1 MHEAAAQVESDERE
15 VRARHR
21 TLDGGR
27 VTPAPLLEPG
37 RLIAGR
43 YELGAR
49 IGEGGNGAVYRG
61 RHVGLDLPLAIKV
74 IPPLVTLMDGV
85 ETPSA
90 PLRAELLTRFVREAR
105 TAARVRH
112 RNVLHIH
119 DAGQLEDGSPYLVT
133 ELIEGSDLEQW
144 LRKGPLTIAALVDL
158 GRQVFSALAAI
169 AAAGIVHR
177 DIKPAN
183 LMLRREA
190 DGHVHVTLI
199 DFGIARDRVDEAR
212 LTVTGAILGTPHYMA
227 AEQLRGETLDAR
239 ADLYAASTVLYEAL
253 TGNPPFDGASTPVV
267 IGKILGADF
276 VRIAEARPE
285 CPEAL
290 AALIERGLSR
300 DRTRRPSG
308 PLEVCAELERIAYH
322 EGLETGAL
330 AWAEPL
336 IAPLTGKLMDRP
348 ETNAVPAETWSAS
361 QQAVSTPAMTTAA
374 VAPGRGRW
382 VRRAV
387 VTGIAAA
394 ALSFVPL
401 SSDRPRMRD
410 VVEESLAPAVAEA
423 LEPVAVVAP
432 PPVPAREAPRVAAE
446 RHLEAGLEALARGE
460 MEVALENYRAAVAL
474 DDTLP
479 QAHRGRGLAAARAGL
494 DDEAIRSLER
504 YLSLSPDAPD
514 ADRIR
519 ARARTL
525 REHRRTSTAPQ

>member
-1 MHEAAAQVESDERE
+1 MHEAAAHAEPDERE
-15 VRARHR
+15 VRAGHR

-43 YELGAR
+43 YELGQR

-74 IPPLVTLMDGV
+74 IPPLVTLMDG
-85 ETPSA
+85 EGTPSA

-144 LRKGPLTIAALVDL
+144 LRKGPLSIAALVDL
-158 GRQVFSALAAI
+158 GRQVFSALSAI

-227 AEQLRGETLDAR
+227 PEQLRGETLDAR
-239 ADLYAASTVLYEAL
+239 ADLYAACTVLYEAL
-253 TGNPPFDGASTPVV
+253 TGRAPFDGESTPVV
-267 IGKILGADF
+267 IGKILAADF
-276 VRIAEARPE
+276 VPIAEARPG

-290 AALIERGLSR
+290 AALIERGLGR

-330 AWAEPL
+330 AWAEPNMQ
-336 IAPLTGKLMDRP
+336 PLTGRLLDRP
-348 ETNAVPAETWSAS
+348 PTNADPAETWSAS
-361 QQAVSTPAMTTAA
+361 QQAVTTPA
-374 VAPGRGRW
+374 VAPARRRW
-382 VRRAV
+382 ARRAV
-387 VTGIAAA
+387 ITGIAAA

-401 SSDRPRMRD
+401 SADRPRMRE

-423 LEPVAVVAP
+423 LAPVAAP
-432 PPVPAREAPRVAAE
+432 MAVPAAEAPRAAAE
-446 RHLEAGLEALARGE
+446 RHLEAGLAALARGE
-460 MEVALENYRAAVAL
+460 MELALENYRAAVAL

-525 REHRRTSTAPQ
+525 REHRRTSTSPR